1 MAQTKGQLAGKL
13 LKGAVKKTVAANMQL
28 WGGNKV
34 PYLRGA
40 VNAAMS
46 LLDFD
51 KIWQELKVEPSTRSK
66 IKNSRQTITK
76 ATNEISQRNH
86 TLGTIKSTLCT
97 LTTDLRYIEI
107 TANAYAAQS
116 RSIAWTP
123 NIIYRVN
130 ETVLRKLNM
139 HGAINTTSF
148 KGINKSVVPANVVSE
163 YNNKIKALK
172 DIESKV
178 MMELNRLAQAEQQ
191 LKRAQKTLDDIVNNQ
206 NQQNG
211 RR

>member
-66 IKNSRQTITK
+66 IKTNRAAIIK
-76 ATNEISQRNH
+76 ATNEIAQRNH
-86 TLGTIKSTLCT
+86 TLGTMKTTICT
-97 LTTDLRYIEI
+97 ITSELRYLQV
-107 TANAYAAQS
+107 TAQAYAGSGGA
-116 RSIAWTP
+116 AWGP

-130 ETVLRKLNM
+130 ESVLRKLNL
-139 HGAINTTSF
+139 HGAISTTSF
-148 KGINKSVVPANVVSE
+148 KALNKGVVPANVLAD
-163 YNNKIKALK
+163 YNAKIKALR
-172 DIESKV
+172 DMESKV

-191 LKRAQKTLDDIVNNQ
+191 LKRSQKALDDIVRNQ
-206 NQQNG
+206 NNN